1 MANSSHRLGHADEKA
16 QKRFQQAVTEGAD
29 AVAKTLAGA
38 SRKAIRD
45 ALVIELKRRGF
56 ADFEPP
62 KDLIDRIRAE
72 GRRRQDSG

>member
-1 MANSSHRLGHADEKA
+1 MARSSQPLGRAGGEA
-16 QKRFQQAVTEGAD
+16 QKRLQQAVTDGAD

-45 ALVIELKRRGF
+45 ALIIELKRRGF

-72 GRRRQDSG
+72 GSGRQDTG